1 MIVEARYHLPAEFV
15 AELRL
20 RPVPWGFGS
29 LSEAVYYRTY
39 SRLKPDGNQEDW
51 ADTVV
56 RVVEGVISIRM
67 DWFTNVIGSSWNM
80 KKADKLAKFLA
91 LQIYDL
97 KFLPPG
103 RGLWAMGT
111 EYVYERGSHA
121 LQNCGAVAV
130 KKNLGNSARWLM
142 DSLMCGVGT
151 GFSTQDAKLK
161 INPPEG
167 HPVVFSV
174 PDSKEGWAESVY
186 KLIRSYEVKNARPV
200 KFQYDRIRPRGTPL
214 RGFGGTASGPS
225 ILKDL
230 HKDLRRYLNARAQGN
245 TSDTRLVADVM
256 NSIGIC
262 VVSGNV
268 RRGAEIALGS
278 AKDGEFLDLKDFDKY
293 PERSKIGSM
302 SNNSVVL
309 QSADDFH
316 DLPDLAERIAA
327 NGEPGILNL
336 VNVQKYGRSSER
348 KADPATLT
356 NPCAEQPL
364 ESFETCC
371 LVEVF
376 PTRIPPAEFHD
387 VLKAATFYAT
397 TVELLRS
404 HSSETNQVVSRNRR
418 IGVSVSGIADWIDTT
433 SVAHVFDTLN
443 KGYDVVKAENAR
455 LSRNAGVSEAVRVT
469 TVKPSG
475 TVSLLAGVSPGV
487 HFPVGGY
494 VRRRMRIAYDSP
506 VAEMLIAAGIPHE
519 EDVVTPNTTVLEFP
533 LHYGAGQTRS
543 VKNVSV
549 YEQAAIVAML
559 QRCWADNA
567 VSNTLTVQ
575 PKELD
580 QIDRVIAMFAPQVK
594 SLSLLPDVDGG
605 AYPQMPLE
613 RITKSEYQEMSS
625 KLDPVD
631 WTSLTGSDGE
641 ESAFCTDETCEI

>member
-1 MIVEARYHLPAEFV
+1 MIVEARYQLPAEFI
-15 AELRL
+15 AELRT
-20 RPVPWGFGS
+20 RPVPWGFGP

-39 SRLKPDGNQEDW
+39 SRVQENGLQEDW
-51 ADTVV
+51 CATVV
-56 RVVEGVISIRM
+56 RVVEGVMSIRK
-67 DWFTNVIGSSWNM
+67 DWFLNTVGAGWND
-80 KKADKLAKFLA
+80 KQADQTAEYLATC
-91 LQIYDL
+91 IYEL

-130 KKNLGNSARWLM
+130 QDNLAGSARWLM

-151 GFSTQDAKLK
+151 GFSTHEANLQMYK
-161 INPPEG
+161 PEG
-167 HPVVFSV
+167 ETAIISV
-174 PDSKEGWAESVY
+174 SDSKEGWADSIF
-186 KLIRSYEVKNARPV
+186 KLIESYEVKGSRPI
-200 KFQYDRIRPRGTPL
+200 KFKYDEIRPRGTPL
-214 RGFGGTASGPS
+214 RGFGGTASGPA
-225 ILKDL
+225 ILRKL
-230 HKDLRRYLNARAQGN
+230 HKDLRKYLGESTAGK

-256 NSIGIC
+256 NAIGHC
-262 VVSGNV
+262 VVSGNI
-268 RRGAEIALGS
+268 RRGAEICLGS
-278 AKDGEFLDLKDFDKY
+278 PKDDEFLSLKDFELH
-293 PERSKIGSM
+293 PERSDIGSM

-309 QSADDFH
+309 QDREDFH
-316 DLPDLAERIAA
+316 DLPDLAERIAT

-336 VNVQKYGRSSER
+336 VNVQKYGRTSER
-348 KADPATLT
+348 KHDPATLT

-376 PTRIPPAEFHD
+376 PTRIPAAEFHE

-404 HSSETNQVVSRNRR
+404 HSWETNQVVSRNRR
-418 IGVSVSGIADWIDTT
+418 IGVSVSGIADWIDST

-443 KGYDVVKAENAR
+443 KGYDVVRAENKR

-506 VAEMLIAAGIPHE
+506 VTEMLIAAGIPHE

-533 LHYGAGQTRS
+533 LHYGSGRTRS

-580 QIDRVIAMFAPQVK
+580 QIDRVLAMFAPQVK
-594 SLSLLPDVDGG
+594 SLSLLPDLDGG

-613 RITKSEYQEMSS
+613 RITKDEYSSLSS
-625 KLDPVD
+625 KLKPVD
-631 WTSLTGSDGE
+631 WTSLTGSEGE
-641 ESAFCTDETCEI
+641 ESAFCTDESCEL